1 MADDPVVLTD
11 AAPAADGLPDL
22 SGDVV
27 LQGDQIAAFCDR
39 VALTPQRFDVAR
51 LRAAVRI
58 VRRPS
63 LGESEWRVTYAD
75 KRQVVTPIAVV

>member
-1 MADDPVVLTD
+1 MSADEFTVPL
-11 AAPAADGLPDL
+11 PIADGLPDL

-75 KRQVVTPIAVV
+75 KRQVVTPMAGV